1 MKKGLSVLLALIM
14 IISIIPMSTITASA
28 ATTPSSVSSSEA
40 YNKIYELFE
49 ILGDK
54 SFFTTTHTN
63 SCGEKSSGHSCSYC
77 KLSTIITQTW
87 FKNKFGTLS
96 TSQFPKTYYP
106 SGEAKGPD
114 GWSCFGFASF
124 AEWYVFKT
132 KVTDKVTTK
141 YVGTFDSN
149 YSNASSY
156 VKVGDLIRFGSS
168 HSGIVI
174 SCDSTGIKVLDC
186 NWGNVTY
193 NCQIQIHTVKY
204 SYCSAFTISRATNSF
219 ASSSTPTPEICN
231 CSTSYAGN
239 YTCTTT
245 NSSLF
250 IRSGHGTSYSTIGSI
265 PKGATVYVSKANGSW
280 AHVTYNGVS
289 GYASMSYLT
298 KQTTQKP
305 TLSLSTNVVNL
316 TLGGTETQ
324 TVQVTVNNVTTV
336 NGVGN
341 GKGLSIEGT
350 SATASW
356 SNNSSILITAV
367 EQGKTIVGIELY
379 EAGCVGGTP
388 IDTAYITVNVS
399 AKTYTVSYNANGG
412 TGAPASQTKT
422 HGTALTLSNT
432 IPTRTGYTFL
442 GWSTSSTATSATYSA
457 GSNFT
462 TNANTTLYAVWKS
475 DRNNYIRV
483 WFSDSVCGDEL
494 SEYYVG
500 TWYWFCY
507 KMYDKNTGDNLN
519 SYISGDYAVDIS
531 IYDPDGHIICSASDI
546 ENKDEGCLNFKP
558 LFAGEY
564 KAVVS
569 VDGIVSGQ
577 FTEVIEVVSKT
588 YTVSYN
594 ANGGTGAPSSQLKTH
609 GVILALSSVVP
620 TRAGYTFLGWSTS
633 STATSATYSA
643 GDNFT
648 INANTTLYAVWQK
661 NPVTPDVPDTN
672 FTFSIQQ
679 PSRTEIRNKDGI
691 ILHAN
696 VDGTAPNG
704 SYVKW
709 ESSNG
714 NFDKSADG
722 SNLKIVAKNK
732 GWTTFTAIL
741 CDADGNELARDTVEM
756 YSKSGFFDKIGGFFR
771 SLFGTTKV
779 YEN

>member
-1 MKKGLSVLLALIM
+1 MKRTKQFLSVLLSLMM
-14 IISIIPMSTITASA
+14 IISIIPMASIEAEA

-96 TSQFPKTYYP
+96 VSQFPKTYYS

-132 KVTDKVTTK
+132 NTTDKVTTK

-149 YSNASSY
+149 YSNASSNA
-156 VKVGDLIRFGSS
+156 KVGDLIRFGSS

-204 SYCSAFTISRATNSF
+204 SYCSTFTISRATNSF

-457 GSNFT
+457 GSSFT
-462 TNANTTLYAVWKS
+462 TNANTTLYAVWKENDVWVTITLES
-475 DRNNYIRV
+475 NDDSNTDRIYWGKNSITKTL
-483 WFSDSVCGDEL
+483 D
-494 SEYYVG
+494 YVPVR
-500 TWYWFCY
+500 
-507 KMYDKNTGDNLN
+507 D
-519 SYISGDYAVDIS
+519 
-531 IYDPDGHIICSASDI
+531 
-546 ENKDEGCLNFKP
+546 
-558 LFAGEY
+558 
-564 KAVVS
+564 
-569 VDGIVSGQ
+569 
-577 FTEVIEVVSKT
+577 
-588 YTVSYN
+588 
-594 ANGGTGAPSSQLKTH
+594 
-609 GVILALSSVVP
+609 
-620 TRAGYTFLGWSTS
+620 GYTFLGWSKD
-633 STATSATYSA
+633 STATSPTYFN
-643 GDNFT
+643 GQTYTFT
-648 INANTTLYAVWQK
+648 SHIILYAVWEK
-661 NPVTPDVPDTN
+661 NPVTPDEPNTN
-672 FTFSIQQ
+672 FIFIIQE

-691 ILHAN
+691 ILHAS
-696 VDGTAPNG
+696 VEGTAPAG
-704 SYVKW
+704 SYVVW
-709 ESSNG
+709 TSNNG
-714 NFDKSADG
+714 NFDEDADG
-722 SNLKIVAKNK
+722 NNLTVIARDK
-732 GWTTFTAIL
+732 GYTTFTATL
-741 CDADGNELARDTVEM
+741 YDANDNVLATDSIEL

-771 SLFGTTKV
+771 SLFGSTKI